1 MMLEKLYCWLF
12 NMEERKPIG
21 FIAIFFMII
30 VISSGVCLLIVSID
44 RHTQGIITYMF
55 P

>member
-30 VISSGVCLLIVSID
+30 IISSAVCLLIVSID
-44 RHTQGIITYMF
+44 RHTQGIISYIF